1 MRPILLSLSCLL
13 LASCGQQQADK
24 PDLSIAPKPCPPSLE
39 ADLTPKPVM
48 PDDAGIV
55 KPPVGSKTAEATRLF
70 LNDEAA
76 LNDWADAMFKRAS
89 DAKTFCTAG

>member
-1 MRPILLSLSCLL
+1 
-13 LASCGQQQADK
+13 
-24 PDLSIAPKPCPPSLE
+24 
-39 ADLTPKPVM
+39 M